1 VLVDAHPAVH
11 LTPHLHAGP
20 ESLESQASGET
31 QPKVAPPAFWGQ
43 VATKGDV
50 MAIIKGSIEADVPLE
65 FADLEWSKFVL
76 ESLYR
81 NYSRG
86 FADVEP
92 LIDEQDMDAGEVKFE
107 TEGDR
112 LVRVTVELDYVPRTT
127 VTAAEEIAH
136 AEGTLRRDL
145 EKYRVFLL
153 QRCERESCRPS

>member
-1 VLVDAHPAVH
+1 
-11 LTPHLHAGP
+11 
-20 ESLESQASGET
+20 
-31 QPKVAPPAFWGQ
+31 
-43 VATKGDV
+43 

-65 FADLEWSKFVL
+65 FADLEWSKFVI

-127 VTAAEEIAH
+127 ATAAEETAR
-136 AEGTLRRDL
+136 AEAALQRDL
-145 EKYRVFLL
+145 EKYRTFLL
-153 QRCERESCRPS
+153 KRCEQESCRPS

>member
-1 VLVDAHPAVH
+1 
-11 LTPHLHAGP
+11 
-20 ESLESQASGET
+20 
-31 QPKVAPPAFWGQ
+31 
-43 VATKGDV
+43 

-92 LIDEQDMDAGEVKFE
+92 LIDEQDMDAGAVNFE

-112 LVRVTVELDYVPRTT
+112 LVRVTVELDYVPRTKD
-127 VTAAEEIAH
+127 TAAEEIAR
-136 AEGTLRRDL
+136 AEGALRRDL
-145 EKYRVFLL
+145 EKYRRFLL
-153 QRCERESCRPS
+153 EQCERESCRPS

>member
-1 VLVDAHPAVH
+1 VGRLSPR
-11 LTPHLHAGP
+11 
-20 ESLESQASGET
+20 SSRINR
-31 QPKVAPPAFWGQ
+31 GQ
-43 VATKGDV
+43 VETKGDV

-65 FADLEWSKFVL
+65 FADLEWSKFVI

-112 LVRVTVELDYVPRTT
+112 LVKVTVELDYVPRTT
-127 VTAAEEIAH
+127 ATAAEETAR
-136 AEGTLRRDL
+136 AEAALQRDL
-145 EKYRVFLL
+145 EKYREFLL
-153 QRCERESCRPS
+153 KRCEQESCRPS